1 MKANYICPHCRSF
14 LNVGDKII
22 IAAKNSKKE
31 KGILLFSM
39 ELGDYTVLKHPSFNI
54 EIGEKVNMYCPSCS
68 ANLKKHK
75 VHNNLFGIIMQDEED
90 NEMQILFS
98 GTYGEKC
105 TYRITNKDVESF
117 GKDAGKYLDLDNL
130 ISMS

>member
-22 IAAKNSKKE
+22 IAAKNRLKE
-31 KGILLFSM
+31 KGILLLSM
-39 ELGDYTVLKHPSFNI
+39 KLGDYTVLKHPSFNI
-54 EIGEKVNMYCPSCS
+54 EKGEKINMFCPSCNK
-68 ANLKKHK
+68 NLKKKTVHK
-75 VHNNLFGIIMQDEED
+75 NLFGIIMQDEED
-90 NEMQILFS
+90 KEMQILFS

-105 TYRITNKDVESF
+105 TYRITDKDVESF
-117 GKDAGKYLDLDNL
+117 GDDAGKYIDLDNL

>member
-14 LNVGDKII
+14 LNIGDKII

-31 KGILLFSM
+31 KGILLLSM
-39 ELGDYTVLKHPSFNI
+39 ELGDYSILKHPSFNI
-54 EIGEKVNMYCPSCS
+54 EEGEKIELVCPSCS
-68 ANLKKHK
+68 ENLRKHK
-75 VHNNLFGIIMQDEED
+75 IHENLYGIIMQDEED
-90 NEMQILFS
+90 KEMQILFS

-105 TYRITNKDVESF
+105 TYRFTDKDIESF
-117 GKDAGKYLDLDNL
+117 GKDAGKYIDLDNL

>member
-1 MKANYICPHCRSF
+1 MKANYLCPHCRSF

-22 IAAKNSKKE
+22 IAAKNKKRE
-31 KGILLFSM
+31 SGLLLFSM
-39 ELGDYTVLKHPSFNI
+39 KLGDYEVVKHPCFNI
-54 EIGEKVNMYCPSCS
+54 EEGEKISMYCPSC
-68 ANLKKHK
+68 NKDLKKHK
-75 VHNNLFGIIMQDEED
+75 VHENLYGIIMQDEED
-90 NEMQILFS
+90 KEMQILFS

-105 TYRITNKDVESF
+105 TYRITDKDVESF